1 MEDSVEIKFGEDFW
15 VLRLFKVNKIDK
27 MYGSECN
34 ENYTFVF
41 LVNVSMRLNTT
52 NNVYFQVDTSPR
64 SVVRLE
70 KCDQYTPIFSHG
82 DPYVPL
88 MSSLFKYHHA

>member
-1 MEDSVEIKFGEDFW
+1 MMHIE
-15 VLRLFKVNKIDK
+15 
-27 MYGSECN
+27 
-34 ENYTFVF
+34 EN
-41 LVNVSMRLNTT
+41 ST
-52 NNVYFQVDTSPR
+52 NLQVDTSPR